1 MTEYLGQH
9 WVATI
14 IITILLGAI
23 GSGLWD
29 AALKPYGAKFTNFLY
44 SVVTFNLKK
53 TRDSDYESAAMGHH
67 ELPSLYILLFLLIIM
82 VVPLFISPSLYLISS
97 KFPEISSV
105 ESSECKSK
113 PPEEKRACLRLA
125 IKSNSG
131 TALLYLTIP
140 SIFLS
145 VIIFRRFH
153 SVNKSNLIVTY
164 FYQALRS
171 IRPLIDEN
179 KYHIYEQQF
188 SLMRTEEDFNKLIAE
203 IHDCMLKNNLSSPNY
218 KP

>member
-14 IITILLGAI
+14 IITILLGAV

-53 TRDSDYESAAMGHH
+53 TRDRDYESAAMGHH
-67 ELPSLYILLFLLIIM
+67 ELPSLYILLFLLLIM
-82 VVPLFISPSLYLISS
+82 IVPLFIGPSLYFISS
-97 KFPEISSV
+97 KFPEISAV
-105 ESSECKSK
+105 EGSECKSSAS
-113 PPEEKRACLRLA
+113 EERKACLRLA
-125 IKSNSG
+125 IKSNAE

-145 VIIFRRFH
+145 LIIFRKFH
-153 SVNKSNLIVTY
+153 SINKSNLIVTY
-164 FYQALRS
+164 FYQSLKS

-179 KYHIYEQQF
+179 KYNIYEQQF

-203 IHDCMLKNNLSSPNY
+203 IHECMLKNNLSSPNY